1 MSVQQDSCKALR
13 ENETVSLE
21 GPARQIATV
30 LVCKNSLMSMGLT
43 HLLSGSSFQVAA
55 IIPDEASLLAQ
66 NFRQAI
72 DLFVLISNDLAEGI
86 ANTVAALK
94 AHAPSARVV
103 VFADQF
109 DGEFIRMALQA
120 GADGFCEAHS
130 DRRVLLASLNLIVLG
145 EKMLPAA
152 FVRAILNG
160 GLEKLTPQH
169 EQHEVIDSNTASAT
183 AAGSVGKLSPREVE
197 ILRHLTQGSPNKVI
211 ARHLDVAEATV
222 KVHIKA
228 ILRKIRVANR
238 TQAAMW
244 ASTNLNVR
252 TQTPSSSCQTASLS
266 KG

>member
-1 MSVQQDSCKALR
+1 MSVQEFVCKAAR
-13 ENETVSLE
+13 GSETVNPE
-21 GPARQIATV
+21 VPAREIATV
-30 LVCKNSLMSMGLT
+30 LICKNSLMSMGLT

-55 IIPDEASLLAQ
+55 VIPNEASLSARS
-66 NFRQAI
+66 FKQAI
-72 DLFVLISNDLAEGI
+72 DLFVLISNDLAEDV
-86 ANTVAALK
+86 ANTVSELK

-103 VFADQF
+103 VFTDQF

-120 GADGFCEAHS
+120 GADGFCDAQS

-169 EQHEVIDSNTASAT
+169 EQHEVMDSNTASAT
-183 AAGSVGKLSPREVE
+183 AAESAGKLSPREVE

-244 ASTNLNVR
+244 ATTNLNVR
-252 TQTPSSSCQTASLS
+252 THTPSPSCQTA
-266 KG
+266 